1 MRKIL
6 ISVLILLLIVMACL
20 VIFKGISIGN
30 FNILS
35 VKQISDENEKLT
47 KEILQT
53 ELLMYT
59 TFKTKTDELNK
70 ELSNLLTAKQEYLDL
85 ANISSEKQI
94 SKASQKET
102 YTVEFLWTRLGR
114 HATAQGVTLK
124 YEIASGTTGE
134 EDVKNILFTVT
145 GNYIPIIDFIRAIED
160 DSDLA
165 FTIENFKMIP
175 SGDVRQA
182 TFVTKNIR
190 IKSENTTATVNST
203 TSNEQENQN
212 NVTNTQQQIQ
222 STTED
227 KNNLTNTN
235 PQQINETIKDNNEN
249 ADESIVNDM
258 LSNY

>member
-6 ISVLILLLIVMACL
+6 ISALILLLIIMACL

-35 VKQISDENEKLT
+35 VKEIANENEKLT
-47 KEILQT
+47 NEILQT

-70 ELSNLLTAKQEYLDL
+70 NLSNLLTAKQEYLDL
-85 ANISSEKQI
+85 ANISSEQQI
-94 SKASQKET
+94 SKASQQET

-134 EDVKNILFTVT
+134 EGIKNILFTVT
-145 GNYIPIIDFIRAIED
+145 GNYIPIIDFISAIED

-165 FTIENFKMIP
+165 FRIENFKMIP
-175 SGDVRQA
+175 SGELRQA
-182 TFVTKNIR
+182 TFVTKNVR
-190 IKSENTTATVNST
+190 IKLENTTTSINST
-203 TSNEQENQN
+203 TNNEQENKTTA
-212 NVTNTQQQIQ
+212 TNTQQ
-222 STTED
+222 TTQPTTPQT
-227 KNNLTNTN
+227 TN
-235 PQQINETIKDNNEN
+235 EEEVKDNTEN
-249 ADESIVNDM
+249 VESSTVNDI